1 MATAID
7 ECVGDGCWCAWIL
20 KLHSTKG
27 GLKRKKI
34 LVARDCKVLQE
45 YPGSRGGNSK
55 SGIHVIWIVAI
66 ADIISEAATVDK
78 FLAPKHASGGV
89 NRFVGTMTWNHF
101 QCSCPSVHRAT
112 ERTYYISVH
121 RERETGPGES
131 GRNRRMY
138 SVCVCVCVCVCV
150 HRHAPSLAWATARQF
165 KRSLFGIHRLTSFF
179 LEARSLGHDH
189 QNLGTHQSHVPLTT
203 EYLV

>member
-1 MATAID
+1 MHSRVCGVAMATAID

-131 GRNRRMY
+131 GRNR
-138 SVCVCVCVCVCV
+138 
-150 HRHAPSLAWATARQF
+150 P
-165 KRSLFGIHRLTSFF
+165 
-179 LEARSLGHDH
+179 RSLGHDH